1 MSSLI
6 TFAEDA
12 GMGVITLNNRPWH
25 FSGNT
30 KPNGGADAT
39 ETVDTGPEPDRQPA
53 RQGEH
58 NEQVLRELGYDDD
71 EISDFTGRG
80 VLVHTRGTN

>member
-1 MSSLI
+1 VPDGAGGRI
-6 TFAEDA
+6 TVP
-12 GMGVITLNNRPWH
+12 GRPWH

-30 KPNGGADAT
+30 KPNESTDAA

-58 NEQVLRELGYDDD
+58 NEEVLRELGYCDD
-71 EISDFTGRG
+71 EISDFTNTG
-80 VLVHTRGTN
+80 VLVHTRDTN